1 MEDRRL
7 SIADEIR
14 IIPAWSYIL
23 AAVCF
28 VTVQWFFYEMPI
40 RRPVTTASVAFHT
53 GWGIITGLMLALFML
68 LIGYVNRDARRRG
81 MNVALWTLLV
91 VLSVPNAIGF
101 VVYFMMR
108 HPLVLNCPK
117 CSYDVQSGFNF
128 CPNCRYAMVA
138 CCPECQRPALLGA
151 TFCSNCGT
159 TLQDAP
165 SKLSI
170 AR

>member
-1 MEDRRL
+1 
-7 SIADEIR
+7 
-14 IIPAWSYIL
+14 
-23 AAVCF
+23 
-28 VTVQWFFYEMPI
+28 
-40 RRPVTTASVAFHT
+40 
-53 GWGIITGLMLALFML
+53 MLGLFMI

-138 CCPECQRPALLGA
+138 CCPDCQRPALQSA
-151 TFCSNCGT
+151 TYCSNCGS
-159 TLQDAP
+159 TLHDLP

-170 AR
+170 AG